1 MEMPK
6 LNARSA
12 EVFFHEEEYAADW
25 GGEGVKAMATILVI
39 DDDQQICALLK
50 QALEEQGYTVESALN
65 GIEGIRDYRRH
76 PADLIILDIL
86 MPEKEG
92 LETILDLRREF
103 PKVKIIAM
111 SGGSERA
118 QLNLLDLARRLGAQY
133 TINKPFQLQ
142 IITDLVKKA
151 LQEN

>member
-1 MEMPK
+1 M
-6 LNARSA
+6 R
-12 EVFFHEEEYAADW
+12 FHEEEDDVDW
-25 GGEGVKAMATILVI
+25 GGEGVKAMATILVV
-39 DDDQQICALLK
+39 DDDRQVCALLK
-50 QALEEQGYTVESALN
+50 QVLEEEGYTVESALN
-65 GIEGIRDYRRH
+65 GIEGIRGYRSH

-118 QLNLLDLARRLGAQY
+118 KLNLLDLARRLGAQY
-133 TINKPFQLQ
+133 TLNKPFQLQ
-142 IITDLVKKA
+142 TITDLVKKA
-151 LQEN
+151 LQED

>member
-1 MEMPK
+1 M
-6 LNARSA
+6 
-12 EVFFHEEEYAADW
+12 DW

-39 DDDQQICALLK
+39 DDDQQVCALLK
-50 QALEEQGYTVESALN
+50 QVLEEQGYTVESAVN
-65 GIEGIRDYRRH
+65 GIEGIREYRSH

-103 PKVKIIAM
+103 PQVKIIAM

-118 QLNLLDLARRLGAQY
+118 KLNLLDLARRLGAQY
-133 TINKPFQLQ
+133 TVNKPFQLQ
-142 IITDLVKKA
+142 TITDLVKKA
-151 LQEN
+151 LQED

>member
-1 MEMPK
+1 M
-6 LNARSA
+6 
-12 EVFFHEEEYAADW
+12 VEEEDRGDW
-25 GGEGVKAMATILVI
+25 GGEGVKAMATILVV
-39 DDDQQICALLK
+39 DDDRQICSLLK
-50 QALEEQGYTVESALN
+50 QALEEQGYSVESALN
-65 GIEGIRDYRRH
+65 GMEGIKGYRSH

-111 SGGSERA
+111 SGGSDRA
-118 QLNLLDLARRLGAQY
+118 KLNLLDLARRLGAQY
-133 TINKPFQLQ
+133 TIDKPFQLQ
-142 IITDLVKKA
+142 SITDLVKKA